1 MSCTI
6 RKPSRCPCL
15 RTNGTRAQPRR
26 AGGNLPAVCYCP
38 STGRPAAVNISA
50 TRQVGLVSADQPVAQ
65 SSDQNAPGGNRGPA
79 NGLALSDQPSRI
91 TLQRPLMVCFST
103 WVKSKKKKSKLF
115 FAVLSLSL
123 VFTFQSLRVRAPGC
137 MPGQLDCL
145 QLHASC
151 TRDSLLEATGIVRR
165 QPWDNLIG
173 TNRAP
178 SSVRDGVLALEGLR

>member
-103 WVKSKKKKSKLF
+103 WVKSKKKRIEAFFLLF
-115 FAVLSLSL
+115 YPSLWFSLFSLCGFAHRDACRASWIVYSY
-123 VFTFQSLRVRAPGC
+123 TRVA
-137 MPGQLDCL
+137 
-145 QLHASC
+145 HATPCS
-151 TRDSLLEATGIVRR
+151 RPQE
-165 QPWDNLIG
+165 
-173 TNRAP
+173 
-178 SSVRDGVLALEGLR
+178 